1 MASTVVGLDFGRG
14 VIRAAEVQGAA
25 TARPSLVRY
34 HQIPIPETAVDR
46 GDVVDKD
53 TVASALKQLWVQ
65 AGFKTK
71 KVIVGVG
78 NSRVLVRELAVPK
91 MPMNRIR
98 ETLPFQVQDV
108 LPVPVN
114 EALLDFYPVAETLD
128 DGKPVITGLLVAAIK
143 ESVLSTVEAVEAAKL
158 EPVDVDLVP
167 FALHRALMVGNAA
180 EGTAALVHIGAETTI
195 VLISINGVPAFVRI
209 IQNGSDDI
217 NRALV
222 TRLNM
227 EPTQAEYIKRQFG
240 LSTQGAGAELRP
252 AFEVIYE
259 ATGDLVVA
267 IRNTLSFYL
276 SSKPGATVERILLS
290 GGGSALNGFATALA
304 DATRIPVRA
313 PGQVERLAIARSVDQ
328 DQLARGIAGLP
339 VAAGLT
345 LGSKA

>member
-1 MASTVVGLDFGRG
+1 MASTIVGLDFGRG

-25 TARPSLVRY
+25 SARPTLVRY
-34 HQIPIPETAVDR
+34 HQIAIPTTATDR
-46 GDVVDKD
+46 GDVVDKE
-53 TVASALKQLWVQ
+53 TVASALKQLWTQ
-65 AGFKTK
+65 AGFKSR

-78 NSRVLVRELAVPK
+78 NSRVLVRELSVPR

-114 EALLDFYPVAETLD
+114 EALLDFYPVNESEE
-128 DGKPVITGLLVAAIK
+128 DGNPVIQGLLVAAVK
-143 ESVLSTVEAVEAAKL
+143 ESVLSTVEAVEAARL
-158 EPVDVDLVP
+158 VPVDVDLIP
-167 FALHRALMVGNAA
+167 FALHRAIMVGPAA
-180 EGTAALVHIGAETTI
+180 QGSVALVHIGAETSI
-195 VLISINGVPAFVRI
+195 VLIAVNGVPTFVRI

-222 TRLNM
+222 SRLGM
-227 EPTQAEYIKRQFG
+227 EPAQAEQIKRHFG
-240 LSTQGAGAELRP
+240 LATQGAGPELRP

-276 SSKPGATVERILLS
+276 SSKPGAVIERVLLS
-290 GGGSALNGFATALA
+290 GGGAELNGFATALA
-304 DATRIPVRA
+304 DATRLPVRA
-313 PGQVERLAIARSVDQ
+313 PAPIERLAIARSVNQ
-328 DQLARGIAGLP
+328 DQLTLGLAGVP

>member
-25 TARPSLVRY
+25 SARPTLVRY
-34 HQIPIPETAVDR
+34 HQIPVPESAVDR
-46 GDVVDKD
+46 GDVVDKG
-53 TVASALKQLWVQ
+53 TVASALKQLWAQ
-65 AGFKTK
+65 GKFKSR

-78 NSRVLVRELAVPK
+78 NSRVLVRELSVPR

-114 EALLDFYPVAETLD
+114 EALLDFYPVAEVAE
-128 DGKPVITGLLVAAIK
+128 DGKPAIQGLLVAAIK
-143 ESVLSTVEAVEAAKL
+143 ESVLQTVEAVEAARL
-158 EPVDVDLVP
+158 EPIDVDLVP
-167 FALHRALMVGNAA
+167 FALHRAVMVGGAA
-180 EGTAALVHIGAETTI
+180 QGAVALVHIGAETSI
-195 VLISINGVPAFVRI
+195 VLISVNGVPAFVRI

-222 TRLNM
+222 SRLGM
-227 EPTQAEYIKRQFG
+227 EASQAEYIKRHFG

-276 SSKPGATVERILLS
+276 SSKAGAAVERVLLS
-290 GGGSALNGFATALA
+290 GGGAELNGFATALA

-313 PGQVERLAIARSVDQ
+313 PAPLERLAVARSVDQ
-328 DQLARGIAGLP
+328 DQLARGIAGVP

>member
-25 TARPSLVRY
+25 SARPTLVRY
-34 HQIPIPETAVDR
+34 HQIPVPEAAVDR

-65 AGFKTK
+65 ARFKTR

-78 NSRVLVRELAVPK
+78 NSRVLVRELSVPR

-108 LPVPVN
+108 LPVPVA
-114 EALLDFYPVAETLD
+114 EALLDFYPVAEAQE
-128 DGKPVITGLLVAAIK
+128 DGKPVIQGLLVAAIK
-143 ESVLSTVEAVEAAKL
+143 ESVLATVEAVEAARL
-158 EPVDVDLVP
+158 EPIDVDLVP
-167 FALHRALMVGNAA
+167 FALHRAVMTGPASVG
-180 EGTAALVHIGAETTI
+180 TVALVHIGAETSI
-195 VLISINGVPAFVRI
+195 VLISVDGVPAFVRI

-217 NRALV
+217 NRALAA
-222 TRLNM
+222 RLNM
-227 EPTQAEYIKRQFG
+227 DAGQAENIKRRFG
-240 LSTQGAGAELRP
+240 LSTQGAGPELRP

-276 SSKPGATVERILLS
+276 SSRAGAAVERIVLS
-290 GGGSALNGFATALA
+290 GGGAELNGFATALA

-313 PGQVERLAIARSVDQ
+313 PAPLERLAIARSVDQ
-328 DQLARGIAGLP
+328 DQLARGMSGVP

-345 LGSKA
+345 LGSRA

>member
-1 MASTVVGLDFGRG
+1 M
-14 VIRAAEVQGAA
+14 
-25 TARPSLVRY
+25 
-34 HQIPIPETAVDR
+34 
-46 GDVVDKD
+46 VDKD
-53 TVASALKQLWVQ
+53 TVAAALKQLWTQ
-65 AGFKTK
+65 AGFKSR

-78 NSRVLVRELAVPK
+78 NSRVLVRELTVPR
-91 MPMNRIR
+91 MPMDRIR

-128 DGKPVITGLLVAAIK
+128 DGKPVIQGLLVAAIK
-143 ESVLSTVEAVEAAKL
+143 ESVLATVEAVEAARL
-158 EPVDVDLVP
+158 VPVDVDLIP
-167 FALHRALMVGNAA
+167 FALHRAVVTGSVAM
-180 EGTAALVHIGAETTI
+180 GTVALVHIGAETSM
-195 VLISINGVPAFVRI
+195 VLISVDGVPAFVRI

-222 TRLNM
+222 SRLGM
-227 EPTQAEYIKRQFG
+227 EPGQAEQIKRHFG

-267 IRNTLSFYL
+267 IRNTLSFFL
-276 SSKPGATVERILLS
+276 SSRPGSSVERILLS
-290 GGGSALNGFATALA
+290 GGGAELNGFATALA

-313 PGQVERLAIARSVDQ
+313 PAPLERLAIARTVDQ
-328 DQLARGIAGLP
+328 DQLARGIAGVP